1 MCVIQSTMSSEN
13 SRSLWHYCKD
23 DKLNLYVRKCNC
35 VALFSNGRQF
45 VEKISGE
52 KSYFYV
58 LLSSIGI
65 VTTYF
70 INKLV
75 LYL

>member
-1 MCVIQSTMSSEN
+1 MT
-13 SRSLWHYCKD
+13 
-23 DKLNLYVRKCNC
+23 KLNLYVRNNQCNC
-35 VALFSNGRQF
+35 VALFSNGRPF
-45 VEKISGE
+45 VENISGE